1 MARRRKRHVR
11 TYRYIPGHAALVTEI
26 YLPQKYAL
34 SPALLQALTDSLSP
48 AEVRKHFR
56 TVKPHRIIPLLPE
69 HLRRE
74 YSRIRNRLI
83 RSGRSFGGYSV
94 ATLSGAFGD
103 SHGARGSHVEYD
115 ANTVVRIVDWP
126 TIRDLRAPR
135 DGARLTHDFVQR
147 VVRTVFALRRYAENR
162 PSFETVATTEP
173 PGPMSEAEKRKVSS
187 LYAALDRWLDEGSL
201 LLYGFVIYH
210 LARVTGYEETE
221 ILTTSHFTV
230 VNRYR
235 RGRLQ

>member
-1 MARRRKRHVR
+1 MRRRPRAHSR
-11 TYRYIPGHAALVTEI
+11 TYRYERGHAALVTEI

-34 SPALLQALTDSLSP
+34 SPALLQALTDSLKP
-48 AEVRKHFR
+48 AEVRRHFN
-56 TVKPHRIIPLLPE
+56 TVEPHRIIPLLPE
-69 HLRRE
+69 HLRLE
-74 YSRIRNRLI
+74 YRRIKNRLI

-103 SHGARGSHVEYD
+103 SHGSRGSHVEYD
-115 ANTVVRIVDWP
+115 ANTIVRIVDWP
-126 TIRDLRAPR
+126 TIRDLSAGRRRP
-135 DGARLTHDFVQR
+135 RLTHDFVQR
-147 VVRTVFALRRYAENR
+147 VVRTVFGLRRVAENR
-162 PSFETVATTEP
+162 PSFETIATADLK
-173 PGPMSEAEKRKVSS
+173 GPMSDADKETVRSV
-187 LYAALDRWLDEGSL
+187 YTALERWLDEESL

-221 ILTTSHFTV
+221 ILTTSHFTI